1 MDLLLP
7 LGTIA
12 GLVVLSTAL
21 GLAWRA
27 ARGRASTRSDGVLV
41 EPAALGAEAV
51 SGWGRDATLLQ
62 FSTAF
67 CSTCPQTRRVL
78 AAEASAHPGVA
89 HVDVDVTERPD
100 LVTRF
105 SLLQTPTTLLVD
117 GSGLVRARWGGGVR
131 PPLIREALRG
141 LVRSVPVGETP
152 VGPAASAHEG
162 SIR

>member
-7 LGTIA
+7 LGSIT
-12 GLVVLSTAL
+12 GLVVIATAL

-27 ARGRASTRSDGVLV
+27 ARGRTSKRSAGEIV
-41 EPAALGAEAV
+41 EPATLGADAV
-51 SGWGRDATLLQ
+51 TGWGRDATLVQ
-62 FSTAF
+62 FSTEF

-78 AAEASAHPGVA
+78 AAEAAAHPGVA
-89 HVDVDVTERPD
+89 HVDVDVTDRPD

-117 GSGLVRARWGGGVR
+117 AAGVVRARWGGAVR
-131 PPLIREALRG
+131 PPLLRESLRG
-141 LVRSVPVGETP
+141 LLSSASAHQSP
-152 VGPAASAHEG
+152 ASAHEG